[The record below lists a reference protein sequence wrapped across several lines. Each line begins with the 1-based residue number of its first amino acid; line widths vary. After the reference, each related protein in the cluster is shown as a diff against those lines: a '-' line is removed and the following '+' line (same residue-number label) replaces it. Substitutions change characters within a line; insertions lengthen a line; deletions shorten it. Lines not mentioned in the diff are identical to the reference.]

1 MFNEERKPAKIK
13 PQPIDLAL
21 LEPLNEIILG
31 KRKMT
36 DNIERTDSISVL
48 SLKDR
53 FANSFMQ
60 SSPKLIKSQVPK
72 TVQVDEVF
80 EVSTD

>member
-31 KRKMT
+31 KRKMS
-36 DNIERTDSISVL
+36 DNIFVYKKKCI
-48 SLKDR
+48 
-53 FANSFMQ
+53 
-60 SSPKLIKSQVPK
+60 
-72 TVQVDEVF
+72 
-80 EVSTD
+80 